1 MLGVTRSPGAFAG
14 STEEVLGA
22 LVGPLEVPWAEPWL
36 WVRTGARLLSSAEV
50 IDRAVEDIGGERR
63 YAHPAIRRPHVR
75 QYL

>member
-1 MLGVTRSPGAFAG
+1 
-14 STEEVLGA
+14 
-22 LVGPLEVPWAEPWL
+22 
-36 WVRTGARLLSSAEV
+36 LSSAEL